1 MPVPIDTISRLVST
15 SGEPAFSQTR
25 RPSTVDIFCR

>member
-1 MPVPIDTISRLVST
+1 MDTMSRLLST

-25 RPSTVDIFCR
+25 RPSTVDIICR

>member
-1 MPVPIDTISRLVST
+1 METISRLLST

-25 RPSTVDIFCR
+25 RPKMVDIRCR